1 VKPPSAQGTNG
12 WPWAAIASRKPARR
26 AWLAGTSSGPEIV
39 TIRFLPRA
47 TSLNGTDWTSAHT
60 TTTGDGGFDEIALD
74 TSARYVRLNLT
85 QRGTA
90 YGYSLWEFGV
100 YG

>member
-1 VKPPSAQGTNG
+1 VGGHRVAEAGQAGL
-12 WPWAAIASRKPARR
+12 ARR
-26 AWLAGTSSGPEIV
+26 HVQRPRDRHDPL
-39 TIRFLPRA
+39 LPRA